1 MAPPAHPF
9 KNNTSLGFAM
19 SFSSFS
25 PAQHKALLRLDMKA
39 ARSQFNEIERAR
51 AALSL
56 CHTLCPWLEA
66 QKDARIGVY
75 LARPFEISL
84 DPLISALLETG
95 VEVSAPRLDLAA
107 QEMAFW
113 HLPSLEEVRRG
124 PWSVREP
131 TSGEL
136 CKPTIVLAPV
146 LALDAQGHRLGTGG
160 GWYDRVLSSEV
171 LSIGIAFDFQILKE
185 VPTEAHDQN
194 MHFVWSDKRHFD
206 CSRSM

>member
-1 MAPPAHPF
+1 MP
-9 KNNTSLGFAM
+9 L
-19 SFSSFS
+19 SSFS

-56 CHTLCPWLEA
+56 CHTLWPWLQA
-66 QKDARIGVY
+66 QKNARIGVY

-95 VEVSAPRLDLAA
+95 VEISAPRLDLAA

-113 HLPSLEEVRRG
+113 RLPSLEDVRRG

-131 TSGEL
+131 VSSEK
-136 CKPTIVLAPV
+136 CEPNVVLVPA

-160 GWYDRVLSSEV
+160 GWYDRVLSGEV
-171 LSIGIAFDFQILKE
+171 VSVGVAFDFQILKE
-185 VPTEAHDQN
+185 VPTEVHDQN
-194 MHFVWSDKRHFD
+194 MNFVWSDKRHFD
-206 CSRSM
+206 CSRPI

>member
-1 MAPPAHPF
+1 
-9 KNNTSLGFAM
+9 M
-19 SFSSFS
+19 SFSSLS

-51 AALSL
+51 AALGL
-56 CHTLCPWLEA
+56 CHTLWPWLQA
-66 QKDARIGVY
+66 QKNARIGVY

-95 VEVSAPRLDLAA
+95 VEISAPRLDLAA

-113 HLPSLEEVRRG
+113 RLPSLEDVHRG

-131 TSGEL
+131 VSEEK
-136 CKPTIVLAPV
+136 CEPTIILVPA

-171 LSIGIAFDFQILKE
+171 VSVGVAFDFQILKE
-185 VPTEAHDQN
+185 VPTETHDQN
-194 MHFVWSDKRHFD
+194 MNFVWSDKRNFD
-206 CSRSM
+206 CSRSI